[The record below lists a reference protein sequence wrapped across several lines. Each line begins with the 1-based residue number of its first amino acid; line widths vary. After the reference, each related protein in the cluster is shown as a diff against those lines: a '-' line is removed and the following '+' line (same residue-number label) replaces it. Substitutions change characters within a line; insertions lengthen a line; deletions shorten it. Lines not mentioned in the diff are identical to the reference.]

1 MHKCGTLIL
10 GVVLLSSC
18 SVYNPFYRYKINYK
32 EVNSIVIANKKD
44 SVDQLLITQ
53 KDSIKTIVNKYIN
66 KNHYELVIKPR
77 GEYEL
82 KFEMNDKT
90 IRHISAGSSFII
102 TEKGPFKTKKNIVAY
117 LNASR

>member
-1 MHKCGTLIL
+1 MHKYGILLL

-18 SVYNPFYRYKINYK
+18 SIYNPFYRYKINYK
-32 EVNSIVIANKKD
+32 EVNSVVIANKKD
-44 SVDQLLITQ
+44 SLDQRLITQ
-53 KDSIKTIVNKYIN
+53 KDSIKTIVKKYIN

-82 KFEMNDKT
+82 KFNMNDKT
-90 IRHISAGSSFII
+90 IKHISVGASFII
-102 TEKGPFKTKKNIVAY
+102 TEKGPFITKKNIVAY

>member
-1 MHKCGTLIL
+1 MLKTGVLLL

-18 SVYNPFYRYKINYK
+18 SIYNPFYRYKINYK
-32 EVNSIVIANKKD
+32 EVNSIVIEHKKD
-44 SVDQLLITQ
+44 SLNLRLITQ
-53 KDSIKTIVNKYIN
+53 RDSIKTIVKKYLN

-82 KFEMNDKT
+82 VFKMNDNTVKYL
-90 IRHISAGSSFII
+90 SAGTNCII
-102 TEKGPFKTKKNIVAY
+102 TEKGPFITKKNIVAY